1 MIVIGGVLVSIKNDD
16 LEFLANEPNEFWKGI
31 TEIGN
36 SVFAQT
42 EISSIEI
49 PKGVKIIGDLA
60 FSECKNL
67 KSVKLPEGLE
77 YIEAGAFMSCTNLEE
92 VKLPASLKGIGNA
105 AFVFCKKL
113 KEIKIPE
120 GIKSIDE
127 YAFGFCKNLERVDI
141 PVGVELIK
149 HNAFFSCESLTSVII
164 PEGVIKIGEAAF
176 TNCLNLREITIP
188 KNCSLSD
195 CFWNG
200 QNLNSVIFNGEVNI
214 ENDLLFGCCHNPFSI
229 KIKGLKNFEVKL
241 DNGNWKLF
249 FNDKIIKEI
258 GEEFDSHLINF
269 VSKLANSE
277 AKFKFLPSKAV
288 YSNIKVEDLNNFF
301 QYAQLYRDIVNSR
314 VGSDKIEDEI
324 ENDRFKACYALGL
337 FSDDKFNR
345 KRAEKFVREHNS
357 DILEETFHQ
366 IFSGFN
372 TLKFGYIKQFAD
384 FFFENSYD
392 IRENLAGNLVAK
404 IYNEFNEIL
413 KAHPNKEII
422 TNTRRDKL
430 TLLDAVSI
438 VLSKKFEDV
447 EFPNLA
453 LTISKYGYSQEDFDK
468 LQRWFKIG
476 IKNGS
481 NITSFPDEASCPI
494 KFKLLAKDDP
504 LGAVLGEITDCCQI
518 LNSAGESCLRHG
530 MTDPNGGFVV
540 FKYEDRIIGQS
551 WVWYNKKMKKL
562 CFDNI
567 EVPNSAKDLVRKNST
582 EFKKCLIR
590 AANSIS
596 NSMKEN
602 GNEVEIITMGKGYN
616 DFLRV
621 LSDKEFK
628 PVKKLSGGA
637 PRGYTDIN
645 SGELFIPLAQA
656 AVSAGTAQIFKD
668 CVKQDIL

>member
-67 KSVKLPEGLE
+67 KSVKLHEGLE
-77 YIEAGAFMSCTNLEE
+77 FIDDGAFMDCASLEE
-92 VKLPASLKGIGNA
+92 INLPASLKYIGKH
-105 AFVFCKKL
+105 AFSFCEKL
-113 KEIKIPE
+113 KEIKLPKGVEAIN
-120 GIKSIDE
+120 E
-127 YAFGFCKNLERVDI
+127 YTFSFCKKLERVDI
-141 PVGVELIK
+141 PVGLELIK
-149 HNAFFSCESLTSVII
+149 DNAFFNCESLASVTI
-164 PEGVIKIGEAAF
+164 PEGVTKIGEAAF
-176 TNCLNLREITIP
+176 ASCLNLREITIS

-195 CFWNG
+195 CFLNC
-200 QNLNSVIFNGEVNI
+200 QNLNNIIFNGEIDIDN
-214 ENDLLFGCCHNPFSI
+214 NLLFSYCDNLSSI
-229 KIKGLKNFEVKL
+229 KIRGLKNFEVKL

-249 FNDKIIKEI
+249 FNDKLIKEI
-258 GEEFDSHLINF
+258 GEGFDSHLINF
-269 VSKLANSE
+269 ASKLANSE
-277 AKFKFLPSKAV
+277 AKFKFFPSKPV
-288 YSNIKVEDLNNFF
+288 YSNIKIEDLNNFF
-301 QYAQLYRDIVNSR
+301 QHARLYRDIVNTR
-314 VGSDKIEDEI
+314 VGSDKIREEI
-324 ENDRFKACYALGL
+324 EDDRFKACYALGL
-337 FSDDKFNR
+337 FSNDKADR
-345 KRAEKFVREHNS
+345 ERAEKFVREHNS
-357 DILEETFHQ
+357 SFWEDTFHQ

-372 TLKFGYIKQFAD
+372 TSKFGYIKQFAD

-392 IRENLAGNLVAK
+392 MMESLAGNLVAK

-422 TNTRRDKL
+422 TSTRRDKL

-468 LQRWFKIG
+468 LQSWFKIG

-518 LNSAGESCLRHG
+518 LNSAGESCLKHG

-637 PRGYTDIN
+637 PRGYTDIKA
-645 SGELFIPLAQA
+645 GELLIPLAQA
-656 AVSAGTAQIFKD
+656 AVLAGTAQIIKD
-668 CVKQDIL
+668 CVKQDII